1 VPLLSSNSL
10 PVWRFGSFEL
20 NQETSELRKSGAEV
34 RLPLQS
40 ARILGLLVANAG
52 KLVTR
57 EELRHQIWGEAAV
70 DFDAGLNFCL
80 NQIRAALKDDVRSPF
95 YIETLPRRGYRF
107 IAPVEPILTSPPL
120 LAVLPFDNLSRD
132 PEQDFIAEAVGDA
145 LITELGGLGALRVI
159 SRQTVLHF
167 KGTEKTIPEIGRELR
182 ADAIVEGSIWQD
194 GTRIR
199 ITAQLIQVSP
209 EQHLWAKRYKCDLAD
224 FLTLQGQ
231 IAQAIAAA
239 VQLAVSPGELCR
251 LTRRR
256 PVDPEAHLAYLRGR
270 HHMSRWSRE
279 SLEKAL
285 EYFELALKKDPS
297 HALSY
302 AQAADCYA
310 HLGFWGH
317 HPFPDAYKRAKESAM
332 KALALDDTLS
342 TAHWAFGWSTWVT
355 DWDLDTC
362 ETEIR
367 RAIQLNPS
375 DEHAHAANSIFII
388 ATTDNQAQAEREM
401 RLALDL
407 DPLSEYVN
415 ANLAWIYLFID
426 DYGRASEQ
434 ARRTLELFPGSPLA
448 YLGLGIAESC
458 RCRHAEAIEALNQ
471 AAAISHDP
479 LPMAYLA
486 CAHARAGNRRVASE
500 ILAGLLSRSKDEADA
515 QVFRP
520 HQSGHWRARPGI
532 RVDRKS
538 VRGARFGA
546 LLYARDAPV

>member
-1 VPLLSSNSL
+1 
-10 PVWRFGSFEL
+10 
-20 NQETSELRKSGAEV
+20 
-34 RLPLQS
+34 
-40 ARILGLLVANAG
+40 
-52 KLVTR
+52 
-57 EELRHQIWGEAAV
+57 
-70 DFDAGLNFCL
+70 
-80 NQIRAALKDDVRSPF
+80 
-95 YIETLPRRGYRF
+95 
-107 IAPVEPILTSPPL
+107 
-120 LAVLPFDNLSRD
+120 
-132 PEQDFIAEAVGDA
+132 
-145 LITELGGLGALRVI
+145 
-159 SRQTVLHF
+159 
-167 KGTEKTIPEIGRELR
+167 
-182 ADAIVEGSIWQD
+182 
-194 GTRIR
+194 
-199 ITAQLIQVSP
+199 
-209 EQHLWAKRYKCDLAD
+209 
-224 FLTLQGQ
+224 
-231 IAQAIAAA
+231 
-239 VQLAVSPGELCR
+239 
-251 LTRRR
+251 
-256 PVDPEAHLAYLRGR
+256 
-270 HHMSRWSRE
+270 
-279 SLEKAL
+279 
-285 EYFELALKKDPS
+285 
-297 HALSY
+297 
-302 AQAADCYA
+302 
-310 HLGFWGH
+310 
-317 HPFPDAYKRAKESAM
+317 M

-500 ILAGLLSRSKDEADA
+500 ILAGLLSRSKDEAVTPRCFVLIKAAIGERDRA
-515 QVFRP
+515 FEWIEKAYAARDSGLFFMRVMP
-520 HQSGHWRARPGI
+520 LYDPLQS
-532 RVDRKS
+532 DS
-538 VRGARFGA
+538 RFGEM
-546 LLYARDAPV
+546 LRRLGIPRN